1 MGVESDGTPF
11 ISAEQS
17 GGQIEVQL
25 SGNNEFQF
33 LNGGRFRVTR
43 TGVPR
48 HISRG
53 PVTGVTVDHG
63 STTSVASN
71 SGVLFNMVMVSTG
84 GGFGAV
90 YSMAYNST
98 VNLIHGTEILVLVL
112 ELAQA
117 QMFINLV
124 AVMLLLCR
132 TILVQQ

>member
-43 TGVPR
+43 TGLLNILVR
-48 HISRG
+48 

-63 STTSVASN
+63 STTSVIWTH

-84 GGFGAV
+84 GGFGA
-90 YSMAYNST
+90 
-98 VNLIHGTEILVLVL
+98 
-112 ELAQA
+112 
-117 QMFINLV
+117 
-124 AVMLLLCR
+124 
-132 TILVQQ
+132 